1 MDDLAGMITELLKD
15 PSTMEQLKGLTGLL
29 GQNDK
34 PQQEPQKHAPTSQFD
49 MSALPTDTMQTIMKL
64 MPIISSVNKDDDNT
78 RFLHALRPL
87 LHKERQQKLDE
98 AARMLQI
105 MKVLPL
111 LKNQGI
117 F

>member
-1 MDDLAGMITELLKD
+1 MDDLADMITELLKD
-15 PSTMEQLKGLTGLL
+15 PNTIDQLKGLTGLL

-34 PQQEPQKHAPTSQFD
+34 PKQTQPKHNQQLD

-64 MPIISSVNKDDDNT
+64 MPIISSMNKDDDTT

-87 LHKERQQKLDE
+87 LHKERQHKLDE
-98 AARMLQI
+98 AAKMLQI

-111 LKNQGI
+111 LKGQGI